1 MKADSFKQYGLAC
14 AMLLV
19 SFLGSTSGQAQG
31 FTIPR
36 YTVGAGGGISTG
48 GVFSVTGT
56 VGQPAVGA
64 PMVGSGFQV
73 TGGIWALPVAVQT
86 TNAPTL
92 TILAARPGEAQISWQ
107 PADTAWRLQESPA
120 LSPPAWVD
128 SPSGNINPIVVPSTS
143 PAKYYRLTR

>member
-1 MKADSFKQYGLAC
+1 MKAGRLKQVGHLLAV
-14 AMLLV
+14 LLV
-19 SFLGSTSGQAQG
+19 SFVGSASGQAQG
-31 FTIPR
+31 FTISR

-48 GVFSVTGT
+48 GIFSVTGT

-64 PMVGSGFQV
+64 PMVGPGFQV

-92 TILAARPGEAQISWQ
+92 VILAARPGESQISWQ
-107 PADTAWRLQESPA
+107 PADPAWRLQESPA

-128 SPSGNINPIVVPSTS
+128 SPSGNLNPIVVPSTS